1 MGINGNLIKAK
12 QEETKPKTDSGK
24 VELKPVKETINK
36 EIESVEAESKSST
49 SDKGEQIWR
58 HIQEKVELLKYQMM

>member
-1 MGINGNLIKAK
+1 MGIDGNLLKQKK
-12 QEETKPKTDSGK
+12 QESNKPKTDSGK

-49 SDKGEQIWR
+49 SDKGE
-58 HIQEKVELLKYQMM
+58 